1 MGEIMIID
9 NVFLKHLWGSK
20 EPPYSK
26 EWNKRIKLWIS
37 ELLNHLYTELGEM
50 EFEGFT
56 TMEQLSYEQAVNREF
71 YPMPKGTKWGAKWEY
86 GWFKNSVV
94 LPPQSEGNRI
104 VIMPSTGGDGIVFV
118 NGAPAG
124 SIDHAHRDIT
134 VTKSGRP
141 GTVYDIVIE
150 SYAGHGPHIENI
162 GPTPPGRIAV
172 PEPPKT
178 QVSMGRS
185 TYGIWEEEAFQLLI
199 DVTTLYKILISI
211 DEKSLRAQ
219 EISKALRDFTLMV
232 DFEQGYDD
240 RVNSFIEARKR
251 LKPVL
256 ECVNGSTVPLMHI
269 FGQSHIDLAWMWPK
283 AETERKA
290 ARTLSTQTALIDEYP
305 DYIFFMPQP
314 PLYIMLKNRYPDLYQ
329 RVLERVMEGRIM
341 PEGAM
346 WIEADTNMP
355 SGESLIRQFIYG
367 KRFFNEEFGID
378 SVLLWLP
385 DTFGFSAALPQIAAG
400 CGVKY
405 FATQKILRSY
415 YDADP
420 FPYNI
425 FMWEGID
432 GTQIL
437 THIFKKNN
445 SHIDPEILIQRWE
458 SDRNQQ
464 EDISVFMFP
473 FGYGDGGG
481 GPTRYHIEYAA
492 RMKDLEGV
500 PRAKMCH
507 PNKFFSEIEKKR
519 PPLKRYVGELYF
531 QAHRGTYTTQAK
543 TKRGN
548 RKSEFALRECEFW
561 LTAANAFGNLA
572 YPYEELEHL
581 WKTVLFN
588 QFHDILP
595 GTSIARVHKEAE
607 ADYGM
612 VLDKADELTKK
623 AVQSIVNGSDKITT
637 FNSLSWDREE
647 IIALP
652 DGVNS
657 VKYPNGPVLPVQNI
671 SGTVFAKI
679 KIPSCGWVTV
689 EKTDETIEYA
699 GFAKA
704 QKYLLENE
712 YIRVTFNEKGQITS
726 IFDKETGLETAKG
739 LCNDFKMYKDVTS
752 YYDAWDID
760 SMYES
765 LPITMNENAN
775 MEVMYEG
782 GLIAGIRIERNLN
795 NSRMAQEITL
805 TSKSR
810 RVDFNTTIEWN
821 ENHKLLKVNFPTNIY
836 CDEALHEIQF
846 GHVKRPTHKSR
857 RYDADRYEV
866 CNHKWTAVTEATRG
880 FALLNDCKYGV
891 STDGGSINL
900 TLLKSPLVPDM
911 TADRGIHSFTYSIY
925 LWNGAFSE
933 SDMIK
938 QAYQLNSPVHTVIG
952 ESGQM
957 SVFSVDKNNIIIET
971 VKPAEDHSGDIILR
985 IYESMKTTTSCN
997 LYTAFP
1003 VSYAAQTD
1011 MLENVQKEISCDK
1024 TTIPLF
1030 FRPFEIKTIRI
1041 KFEA

>member
-1 MGEIMIID
+1 MLTD
-9 NVFLKHLWGSK
+9 NVFLKHLWSSK

-26 EWNKRIKLWIS
+26 EWNKRIKHWIN

-71 YPMPKGTKWGAKWEY
+71 YVMPGGTKWGAKWEY
-86 GWFKNSVV
+86 GWFRSSIK
-94 LPPQSEGNRI
+94 LPAQSEGKRI

-118 NGAPAG
+118 NGTAAG
-124 SIDHAHRDIT
+124 SIDKAHKDIT
-134 VTKSGRP
+134 ISMSGSP

-150 SYAGHGPHIENI
+150 SYAGHGPQIENI

-172 PEPPKT
+172 PEPPKA
-178 QVSMGRS
+178 QVMVGRS

-199 DVTTLYKILISI
+199 DVTTLYKVLISI

-219 EISKALRDFTLMV
+219 EISKALRDFTLIV
-232 DFEQGYDD
+232 DFEQGYEE

-256 ECVNGSTVPLMHI
+256 ECVNGSTAPLMHI
-269 FGQSHIDLAWMWPK
+269 FGQSHLDLAWLWPK

-290 ARTLSTQTALIDEYP
+290 ARTLATQAALIDEYP
-305 DYIFFMPQP
+305 EYIFFMSQP
-314 PLYIMLKNRYPDLYQ
+314 PLFIMLKNRYPDLYG
-329 RVLERVMEGRIM
+329 RVLKRIKEGRIM

-346 WIEADTNMP
+346 WIESDTNLP
-355 SGESLIRQFIYG
+355 SGESLIRQFLYG
-367 KRFFNEEFGID
+367 KRFFKQEFGID

-445 SHIDPEILIQRWE
+445 AHIDPEILIERWE

-464 EDISVFMFP
+464 EDISIFMFP

-481 GPTRYHIEYAA
+481 GPTRYHIEYAS

-500 PRAKMCH
+500 PRTKMCH
-507 PNKFFSEIEKKR
+507 PVEFFGEIEKMR
-519 PPLKRYVGELYF
+519 MPLKKYVGELYF
-531 QAHRGTYTTQAK
+531 QAHRGTYTTQAE
-543 TKRGN
+543 TKKGN

-561 LTAANAFGNLA
+561 LTAANVLCKMS
-572 YPYEELEHL
+572 YPYEELEYL

-595 GTSIARVHKEAE
+595 GTSIARVHEEAE
-607 ADYGM
+607 ADYRM
-612 VLDKADELTKK
+612 VLDKAGGLTKK
-623 AVQSIVNGSDKITT
+623 ALQRMVNGGDKITV
-637 FNSLSWDREE
+637 FNSLSWEREE

-657 VKYPNGPVLPVQNI
+657 VKYPNGEVLPVQNI
-671 SGTVFAKI
+671 SGTVYARV
-679 KIPSCGWVTV
+679 KIPPCGWVTL
-689 EKTDETIEYA
+689 EKTHETVEYT

-726 IFDKETGLETAKG
+726 IFDKEAGLETAKG
-739 LCNDFKMYKDVTS
+739 LCNDFKMYRDVTS
-752 YYDAWDID
+752 NYDAWDID

-765 LPITMNENAN
+765 LPVPLNENAKL
-775 MEVMYEG
+775 EVMYEG
-782 GLIAGIRIERNLN
+782 SLTAGIRIERNLN
-795 NSRMAQEITL
+795 NSRMTQEVTL
-805 TSKSR
+805 ASKSR
-810 RVDFNTTIEWN
+810 RIDFNTTIEWN
-821 ENHKLLKVNFPTNIY
+821 ENHKLLKVSFPTNIH

-846 GHVKRPTHKSR
+846 GHIKRPTHRSR

-866 CNHKWTAVTEATRG
+866 CNHKWTAVTEAARG

-911 TADRGIHSFTYSIY
+911 TADRGIHNFTYSIY

-938 QAYQLNSPVHTVIG
+938 QAYQLNSPVLTAAGGI
-952 ESGQM
+952 GQM

-971 VKPAEDHSGDIILR
+971 VKLAEDHSGDIIIR
-985 IYESMKTTTSCN
+985 IYESMKTATVCN
-997 LYTAFP
+997 LYTALP

-1011 MLENVQKEISCDK
+1011 MLENIQKEIPCDE
-1024 TTIPLF
+1024 TRIPLF
-1030 FRPFEIKTIRI
+1030 FRPFEIKTVRI
-1041 KFEA
+1041 KCGA